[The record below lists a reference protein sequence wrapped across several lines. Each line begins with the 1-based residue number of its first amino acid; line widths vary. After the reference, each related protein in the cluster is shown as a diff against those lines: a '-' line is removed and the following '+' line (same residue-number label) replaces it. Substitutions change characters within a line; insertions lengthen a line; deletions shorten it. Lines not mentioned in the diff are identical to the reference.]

1 MFVCAREVAFEKP
14 AGYMQV
20 TTCMVAFV
28 RKKKKKNVVGM
39 SL

>member
-1 MFVCAREVAFEKP
+1 MSVCVRELVFEKP

-28 RKKKKKNVVGM
+28 RKQQHVVGM
-39 SL
+39 RL